1 MKSNV
6 IVKRSATTLDT
17 IVLEAKKQFIAP
29 APIFKSVPQTT
40 EVGITNGE
48 LNVSLSGGA
57 TYSIP
62 IAVPPGINGVIPKIS
77 LTYNSQRG
85 NVTAGYGWN
94 INGLSTISKIA
105 STKVHDN
112 LIDPVDF
119 DILDRYA
126 FDGQR
131 LMLKTGTIYGASG
144 NVYETESFSTVKITS
159 IGTHPNGAN
168 FGPASFLVE
177 YPDGSIASYA
187 TVTPTNWAITY
198 WQNAQGLRI
207 SYFYTLTD
215 NVLTIN
221 KITYSATYSNTGI
234 NEINFDYGT
243 TSRLRPEEKYIGG
256 LLFKESKLLQNIN
269 VNGNGINFKNY
280 VLGYNVTTT
289 NYQRLGSV
297 IEKCGDSSL
306 SLNPTT
312 FSYTDSPEIISYNN
326 STATGLP
333 FTGLELR
340 NSATI
345 SGDYNGDSKMDFLI
359 YPTLDTDPDKNKR
372 VTVITNIDGAAPN
385 FGTTLNLTTP
395 FINIFP
401 TKFRTFQNKL
411 SIQNGFTTV
420 DRGAV
425 TSFGTLIFTN
435 YYYSS
440 GPVGVYQQNSKSINF
455 GQNYLS
461 YKLFDGD
468 FNWDGL
474 TDVVCLSPD
483 GNYFVNLDMNDSV
496 SKYLS
501 PITANISTATNI
513 KTGDVNGDGKT
524 DLMIFQNQQLKVYSV
539 NENNQLVEIIS
550 FTDANIILTTQILI
564 GDLNG
569 DGKADFTIPNAYNS
583 TTWYSYVST
592 GTSFFKSIKTS
603 CSIKDSTVSA
613 SYNYTNILQDFDNDG
628 KADLIIM
635 TGFGAN
641 TTVNGAV
648 SIEFYKNI
656 NGFFTT
662 NAGLASYYASSG
674 SIIGMDRWAIP
685 IFYNSNQ
692 DNQKLEL
699 GFIRNDKIHF
709 FQSQKD
715 FNEAQNSQLKF

>member
-1 MKSNV
+1 MKKFLLTALLFLTATLSFSQNLGGILMKSNV

-269 VNGNGINFKNY
+269 VNGNGTNFKNY

-289 NYQRLGSV
+289 NYQRLASV

-468 FNWDGL
+468 FN
-474 TDVVCLSPD
+474 
-483 GNYFVNLDMNDSV
+483 
-496 SKYLS
+496 
-501 PITANISTATNI
+501 
-513 KTGDVNGDGKT
+513 
-524 DLMIFQNQQLKVYSV
+524 
-539 NENNQLVEIIS
+539 
-550 FTDANIILTTQILI
+550 
-564 GDLNG
+564 
-569 DGKADFTIPNAYNS
+569 
-583 TTWYSYVST
+583 
-592 GTSFFKSIKTS
+592 
-603 CSIKDSTVSA
+603 
-613 SYNYTNILQDFDNDG
+613 
-628 KADLIIM
+628 
-635 TGFGAN
+635 
-641 TTVNGAV
+641 
-648 SIEFYKNI
+648 
-656 NGFFTT
+656 
-662 NAGLASYYASSG
+662 
-674 SIIGMDRWAIP
+674 
-685 IFYNSNQ
+685 
-692 DNQKLEL
+692 
-699 GFIRNDKIHF
+699 
-709 FQSQKD
+709 
-715 FNEAQNSQLKF
+715 